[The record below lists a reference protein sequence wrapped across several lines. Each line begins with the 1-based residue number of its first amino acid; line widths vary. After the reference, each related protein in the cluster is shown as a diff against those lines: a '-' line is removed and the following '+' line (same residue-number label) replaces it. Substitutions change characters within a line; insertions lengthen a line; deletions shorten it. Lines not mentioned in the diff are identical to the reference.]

1 MLSTVQE
8 LPRQIIRKVRRY
20 AYKAWYAPLLTLLA
34 ALDNFLVIIPNDSI
48 LISSSMI
55 VKRRW
60 VIFAF
65 FVAIGSTIG
74 AMGLVKVVQH
84 MGLPWIL
91 DMFDGLNQTNTWKW
105 SESFMGN
112 YGVIMVFLVGI
123 TPFSQQPILIL
134 ASLSHF
140 SDISMVAAIFISRL
154 IKFLFMAYV
163 GARAPKL
170 LSKFW
175 GVKGELKD
183 AGIKVD

>member
-1 MLSTVQE
+1 MLNKVHEISR
-8 LPRQIIRKVRRY
+8 LIIKKVRRY

-34 ALDNFLVIIPNDSI
+34 ALDNFLLIIPNDSI

-60 VIFAF
+60 ILFAF

-91 DMFDGLNQTNTWKW
+91 DIFEGVDQTRTWKW
-105 SESFMGN
+105 SEDFMEN

-123 TPFSQQPILIL
+123 TPFSQQPVLIL

-140 SDISMVAAIFISRL
+140 SDLSMITAIFLSR
-154 IKFLFMAYV
+154 IFKFLLMAYV
-163 GARAPKL
+163 GAFAPKL

-183 AGIKVD
+183 AGIDIK